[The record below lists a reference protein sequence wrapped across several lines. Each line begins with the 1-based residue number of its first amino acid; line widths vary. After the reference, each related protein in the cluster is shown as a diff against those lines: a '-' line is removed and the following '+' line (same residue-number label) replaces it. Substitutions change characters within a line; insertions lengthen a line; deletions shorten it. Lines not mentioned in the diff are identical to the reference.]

1 MLIDSLLSVDQYRG
15 ADKAASS
22 DSDGKPCKDIAEV
35 AAATELILPKGS
47 FRTTSS
53 VRHIQILTF
62 THLNKRTCL
71 FWFVVFSNK
80 FFYSLFFF
88 FTRPAAQLLF
98 YCMGFCVSI
107 SRLVWTGLSAFTR
120 STSMA
125 S

>member
-53 VRHIQILTF
+53 VRHIQILTV

-71 FWFVVFSNK
+71 FWFVVFFK
-80 FFYSLFFF
+80 QIFLFSLF